1 MQGFKTKTK
10 VPRKI
15 AQNLSILIPA
25 VALLLFA
32 FNWQRPEANTGKVL
46 GASTEAI
53 LPDQSQDFNFSTPL
67 QGPIIAVPRGEEADN
82 TEAVKQTN
90 YSVVPDVKAK
100 SFLVYDPAIETI
112 LYQKN
117 IDEQVAIASLTKLM
131 TAIVAS
137 EDPGFKEAITVT
149 QEDVLRVSPY
159 LSLVPGDK
167 VGPEDLV
174 KAMLLGSAN
183 DAALT
188 LANHFPNK
196 TDFVSKM
203 NAKAKELQMTKT
215 HFSNPVGFDSEA
227 NYSTAKDLRKLVSY
241 AIKILPYDQ
250 IWNQQASYSFESL
263 LGKIYKIRNSNDL
276 VFEYKNIKSIKTGYT
291 AKAQGNMIVEAENDK
306 GNKVIAIV
314 LGTPDRNDSTLEV
327 IKYVFDNFSWN

>member
-1 MQGFKTKTK
+1 M
-10 VPRKI
+10 PRKI

-32 FNWQRPEANTGKVL
+32 FNWQRPEANTGRVL
-46 GASTEAI
+46 GASTSVNI
-53 LPDQSQDFNFSTPL
+53 PDQSQDFNFSTPL
-67 QGPIIAVPRGEEADN
+67 QGPIVTPPRGDSN
-82 TEAVKQTN
+82 DDKDTVKQTS

-100 SFLVYDPAIETI
+100 SFLVYDPAVETV
-112 LYQKN
+112 LYKKN
-117 IDEQVAIASLTKLM
+117 IDDQVAIASLTKLM

-137 EDPGFKEAITVT
+137 EDLGFKESLTITA
-149 QEDVLRVSPY
+149 DDALKVSPY
-159 LSLVPGDK
+159 LGLVVGDK
-167 VGPEDLV
+167 VEPEDLV

-196 TDFVSKM
+196 ADFVSKM
-203 NAKAKELQMTKT
+203 NAKAKELGMSDT
-215 HFSNPVGFDSEA
+215 HFSNPVGFDSVE

-241 AIKILPYDQ
+241 AINILPYDQ
-250 IWNQQASYSFESL
+250 IWNKQASYSFQSE
-263 LGKIYKIRNSNDL
+263 LGKTYKIKNSNDL

-291 AKAQGNMIVEAENDK
+291 AKAQGNMIVEAVNDK

-314 LGTPDRNDSTLEV
+314 LGAADRNDSTLEV

>member
-32 FNWQRPEANTGKVL
+32 FNWQIPQAKTGKVL
-46 GASTEAI
+46 GATTTVTS
-53 LPDQSQDFNFSTPL
+53 PDTSQDFNFSTPL
-67 QGPIIAVPRGEEADN
+67 QGPIATPPRGGDVNDEK
-82 TEAVKQTN
+82 AVKQTN

-100 SFLVYDPAIETI
+100 AFLVYDPVVQTI

-117 IDEQVAIASLTKLM
+117 IDDQVAIASLTKFM

-137 EDPGFKEAITVT
+137 EDPSFKESITIT
-149 QEDVLRVSPY
+149 QEDVLKVSPY
-159 LSLVPGDK
+159 LGLVPGDK
-167 VGPEDLV
+167 VNPEDLL

-196 TDFVSKM
+196 IDFVLKM
-203 NAKAKELQMTKT
+203 NAKAKELGMENT

-227 NYSTAKDLRKLVSY
+227 NYSTAKDLRKLVNY
-241 AIKILPYDQ
+241 GIDILPYDQ
-250 IWNQQASYSFESL
+250 IWSQQASYSFESL
-263 LGKIYKIRNSNDL
+263 LGKTYKIKNSNDL

-291 AKAQGNMIVEAENDK
+291 AKAQGNMIVEAVNDN